1 MISLL
6 DSAVFGGLFGIDEGI
21 AADFDDRRRIADL
34 LDVEVALA
42 RAQASA
48 GIIPVFAADRIA
60 TAAAHLTA
68 DMPSL
73 RRGVAAS
80 GVPTIELVRQLRDAA
95 GTDAAAHVH
104 RGATSQDIVDTAAV
118 LALRRATARIRARLK
133 AGRTHGQHAAPIA
146 FGLKAAN
153 WLAPMVRHWQRL
165 AELEPRLFVVQ
176 FGGAAGTL
184 AALGDRGL
192 AVSDALARELG
203 LGRAV
208 PWHTQRDTVV
218 EFGSWLAMVACSFG
232 KIGQDVILLAQTE
245 VGEVAESADAARGG
259 SSTMPHKANQIAS
272 EMMVVAARGTA
283 ALLSA
288 LHAAAI
294 QEHERATHGWQ
305 LEWLVLPQIVALT
318 SGSAA
323 HAVFVVRHLQ
333 VSAARMRENMCEAGN
348 VVMAESLALAL
359 AGTIALDDAQA
370 LVKRA
375 AEQARASREALPA
388 VVRRAAQERG
398 VDAGIDWDRLAD
410 PAAHLGATN
419 EIIDRIVDEA
429 KRTFPPA
436 PTNLPDPPDLPD
448 SRLQRR

>member
-48 GIIPVFAADRIA
+48 GIIPASAADRVA
-60 TAAAHLTA
+60 KAAANLKA

-73 RRGVAAS
+73 RSSVAAS

-95 GTDAAAHVH
+95 GPDASAHVH

-118 LALRRATARIRARLK
+118 LALRRATARIKDRLK
-133 AGRTHGQHAAPIA
+133 EAAGGLIELAEQHRGTVMAGRTHGQQAAPIA

-176 FGGAAGTL
+176 FGGAAGNL

-218 EFGSWLAMVACSFG
+218 EFGSWLAMVAGSFG

-323 HAVFVVRHLQ
+323 HAVFVVRRLQ
-333 VSAARMRENMCEAGN
+333 VNAARMRENLCDSGH

-359 AGTIALDDAQA
+359 ARTIALDDAKA
-370 LVKRA
+370 IVKRA
-375 AEQARASREALPA
+375 AEQARGSREPLAA
-388 VVRRAAQERG
+388 VVRRAAEERG
-398 VDAGIDWDRLAD
+398 VDAGIDWDRVAD
-410 PAAHLGATN
+410 PAAHLGATD
-419 EIIDRIVDEA
+419 EIINRILDEA
-429 KRTFPPA
+429 RRT
-436 PTNLPDPPDLPD
+436 L
-448 SRLQRR
+448 R